1 MVTDTEAAARHRA
14 RQRASEP
21 RIPPPR
27 RSYAGIARNSVMP
40 HDPVIIEE
48 YNSGEPGIM
57 ITRAKL
63 FPAWIPEKP
72 TTPDAP
78 DSDTPASD
86 RDSGQ

>member
-1 MVTDTEAAARHRA
+1 
-14 RQRASEP
+14 
-21 RIPPPR
+21 
-27 RSYAGIARNSVMP
+27 MP